1 MLIHSV
7 NFIIFNTMQT
17 FPHLYKLMYL
27 FGRKRSKRNNL
38 CVLKGGKMTESDFQK
53 YNAIANEK

>member
-1 MLIHSV
+1 
-7 NFIIFNTMQT
+7 MQT

-38 CVLKGGKMTESDFQK
+38 CKLGGGKMSDADYEK
-53 YNAIANEK
+53 YIAIVNEIKK

>member
-1 MLIHSV
+1 
-7 NFIIFNTMQT
+7 MQ
-17 FPHLYKLMYL
+17 KLSIPLLKFMYL
-27 FGRKRSKRNNL
+27 MSRKRSKRNNL